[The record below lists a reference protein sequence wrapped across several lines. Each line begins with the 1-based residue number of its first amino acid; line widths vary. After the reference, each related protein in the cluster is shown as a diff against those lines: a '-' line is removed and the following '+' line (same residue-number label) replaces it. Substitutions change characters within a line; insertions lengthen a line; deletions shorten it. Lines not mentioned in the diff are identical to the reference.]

1 MEKDK
6 KIGEL
11 NQLANQAKAF
21 QSRIESQQKDIETLR
36 QKMKDEQTKYKTEIE
51 ALRKE
56 SLKVRTLEAE
66 VK

>member
-11 NQLANQAKAF
+11 NPLANQAKAF

-36 QKMKDEQTKYKTEIE
+36 QKMEQAKNAEKELDSIE
-51 ALRKE
+51 AQMNEETERLNK
-56 SLKVRTLEAE
+56 L
-66 VK
+66 

>member
-11 NQLANQAKAF
+11 NPLANQAKAF

-36 QKMKDEQTKYKTEIE
+36 QKMKDEQTKHKSEIE
-51 ALRKE
+51 AQRKE